1 MIIIAS
7 IGVIGPIAI
16 PSIADVETTTVKT
29 TTRIEGQPIQL
40 KSNVSYIL
48 VDPLTGDIRND
59 FDPTQQIISVQ
70 SVPSG
75 SVIVEQSTGKPIA
88 TFNSAGKAI
97 DILTAPSFDP
107 LSSSID
113 ARRSELNHLI
123 NDALANRTIT
133 EAQAKD
139 LRASLDLVG
148 KRQADDTSRGKVLI
162 YSEAI
167 YLASQLN
174 DIDDRFVSLTHSS
187 ALPPLIGARFI
198 IKDNEVIMS
207 R

>member
-1 MIIIAS
+1 M
-7 IGVIGPIAI
+7 
-16 PSIADVETTTVKT
+16 
-29 TTRIEGQPIQL
+29 
-40 KSNVSYIL
+40 
-48 VDPLTGDIRND
+48 
-59 FDPTQQIISVQ
+59 
-70 SVPSG
+70 
-75 SVIVEQSTGKPIA
+75 
-88 TFNSAGKAI
+88 
-97 DILTAPSFDP
+97 
-107 LSSSID
+107 
-113 ARRSELNHLI
+113 
-123 NDALANRTIT
+123 IT

-174 DIDDRFVSLTHSS
+174 DIDDRFVSLTHGS